1 MKSHP
6 IPAGVEVNPN
16 RPWTPDDI
24 SGYSGEVVSAMKVL
38 EPLLRSGLL
47 ALHPD
52 EWQGGKLSFLRPA
65 QARRQGWNPPDQA
78 ACNQVPGSA

>member
-1 MKSHP
+1 MKNRP

-24 SGYSGEVVSAMKVL
+24 AGYSGEVVSAMTVL

-52 EWQGGKLSFLRPA
+52 EWQGGKFSFLRPA
-65 QARRQGWNPPDQA
+65 QARLQGWTPPNRERLNA
-78 ACNQVPGSA
+78 

>member
-1 MKSHP
+1 MKKHP
-6 IPAGVEVNPN
+6 IPAGVGINPN

-24 SGYSGEVVSAMKVL
+24 TGYSDDVVNAILVL

-65 QARRQGWNPPDQA
+65 QARRQGWTPPDQA
-78 ACNQVPGSA
+78 AGNQVSRSA

>member
-1 MKSHP
+1 MKNRP
-6 IPAGVEVNPN
+6 IPAGVEINPG
-16 RPWTPDDI
+16 RAWTPDDVT
-24 SGYSGEVVSAMKVL
+24 GYSEEVESAIKVL

-65 QARRQGWNPPDQA
+65 QAKLQGWTSPNPERLNA
-78 ACNQVPGSA
+78 

>member
-1 MKSHP
+1 MMSTFMGSARETQ
-6 IPAGVEVNPN
+6 IAAV
-16 RPWTPDDI
+16 RDDI
-24 SGYSGEVVSAMKVL
+24 AGYSGEVVSAMKVL

-65 QARRQGWNPPDQA
+65 QARRQGWTPPDQA
-78 ACNQVPGSA
+78 ACNQVSGSA

>member
-1 MKSHP
+1 
-6 IPAGVEVNPN
+6 
-16 RPWTPDDI
+16 
-24 SGYSGEVVSAMKVL
+24 MKVL

-65 QARRQGWNPPDQA
+65 QARLQGWTPPNPERL
-78 ACNQVPGSA
+78 SA

>member
-1 MKSHP
+1 MTESP
-6 IPAGVEVNPN
+6 DPRRSRGQPQSVPGQ
-16 RPWTPDDI
+16 PDDI
-24 SGYSGEVVSAMKVL
+24 AGYSGEVVSAMKVL

-65 QARRQGWNPPDQA
+65 Q
-78 ACNQVPGSA
+78 S

>member
-1 MKSHP
+1 
-6 IPAGVEVNPN
+6 
-16 RPWTPDDI
+16 
-24 SGYSGEVVSAMKVL
+24 MKVL

-65 QARRQGWNPPDQA
+65 QARRQGWTPPDQA
-78 ACNQVPGSA
+78 AGNQVSRSA